1 MARDY
6 TKYKVDGIDG
16 VFGKGKLVLAVVT
29 DYCSKNECT
38 FDELKTVFP
47 DEAQA
52 GNTGV
57 FGTLGEAK
65 EIAKKRARHYIK
77 NPIKLKDTQ
86 IAVSNQWGDNLP
98 LFIETAKALGY
109 DIYVAKKIGT
119 ESNENGSNEQSDDS
133 SNEESSDQSFNTVE
147 GITMIFRSMLSLD
160 GEFTDDEAV
169 KLVELVTPYVE
180 YVGEELERVVAN
192 ALKIYN
198 ANTFE
203 QNFELVTSFSAIISE
218 SYSHEICVRICKDL
232 ATLAWADGELHENES
247 KYWSHILKA
256 MGVSADEVNKANEE
270 ATESEQSEES
280 TNEESSTD
288 QESDDNKFP
297 TIPSHWGPEHAV
309 LVPIRHCMLTAGEK
323 IDETTWMNYFFE
335 KFGLIGQLS
344 SLIWQRTYD
353 EIIQISQND
362 KYIDLLNESAQFI
375 KENLTNTDLE
385 TLTNHMAEIVIYD
398 EIMQYGEYIT
408 LEFFVRK
415 WYSDEFDG
423 YIEKFREKGI
433 EVITS
438 DPSENETSVQEEE
451 APAEQAIDQIS
462 FTSIPDH
469 WGPEHVVVVPIRHC
483 MVADGVVNQ
492 MEKNAMAHFF
502 ENFGEIGEASSNVWD
517 STDDEIMQIHS
528 EGKYGEL
535 LADSAIYL
543 KEHLDD
549 DQLSRLIWYMAE
561 IVSEDDIIQYP
572 EFVTLKFYFDQWF
585 PEAMDNYL
593 EKFKDAGMTIITSPN
608 N

>member
-6 TKYKVDGIDG
+6 TKYQVDGFEG
-16 VFGKGKLVLAVVT
+16 VFGKGRLVLAVVT

-38 FDELKTVFP
+38 FEELKTVFP

-57 FGTLGEAK
+57 FGTLDEAK

-98 LFIETAKALGY
+98 LFIETATGLGY
-109 DIYVAKKIGT
+109 NIFVAGKK
-119 ESNENGSNEQSDDS
+119 SNESTDTGSNEQSDEG
-133 SNEESSDQSFNTVE
+133 SNEESSDQTFNTVE

-180 YVGEELERVVAN
+180 YVGEDLETVVTN
-192 ALKIYN
+192 ALEIYN

-218 SYSHEICVRICKDL
+218 RYSHEICVRICKDL

-256 MGVSADEVNKANEE
+256 MGVSADEVNGDDE
-270 ATESEQSEES
+270 ASDDKQSEES
-280 TNEESSTD
+280 TD
-288 QESDDNKFP
+288 QEIDERNFT
-297 TIPSHWGPEHAV
+297 TIP
-309 LVPIRHCMLTAGEK
+309 
-323 IDETTWMNYFFE
+323 N
-335 KFGLIGQLS
+335 
-344 SLIWQRTYD
+344 
-353 EIIQISQND
+353 
-362 KYIDLLNESAQFI
+362 
-375 KENLTNTDLE
+375 
-385 TLTNHMAEIVIYD
+385 
-398 EIMQYGEYIT
+398 
-408 LEFFVRK
+408 
-415 WYSDEFDG
+415 
-423 YIEKFREKGI
+423 
-433 EVITS
+433 
-438 DPSENETSVQEEE
+438 
-451 APAEQAIDQIS
+451 
-462 FTSIPDH
+462 H
-469 WGPEHVVVVPIRHC
+469 WGPEHVIVVPIRHC

-528 EGKYGEL
+528 DGKYGEL
-535 LADSAIYL
+535 LTDSAIYL
-543 KEHLDD
+543 KEHLND
-549 DQLSRLIWYMAE
+549 DQLSKLIWYMAT
-561 IVSEDDIIQYP
+561 IVSEDDIIQYK
-572 EFVTLKFYFDQWF
+572 EFITLKFYFDQWF
-585 PEAMDNYL
+585 PDALDSYM
-593 EKFKDAGMTIITSPN
+593 EKFKNAGMTVITSPDN
-608 N
+608 